1 VAHDEQSLDVDL
13 AAQDVL
19 VVSLPPA

>member
-1 VAHDEQSLDVDL
+1 VAHDETSLDVDL
-13 AAQDVL
+13 AAQDIL